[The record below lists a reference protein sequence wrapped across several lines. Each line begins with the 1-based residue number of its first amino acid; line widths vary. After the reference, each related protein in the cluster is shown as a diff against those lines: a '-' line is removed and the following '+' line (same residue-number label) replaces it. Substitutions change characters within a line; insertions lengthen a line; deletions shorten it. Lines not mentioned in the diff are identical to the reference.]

1 MKRWAWLL
9 SLALLS
15 LPVWAQE
22 KEKKDTKKDAK
33 KAAAPASAEDLVK
46 EAEAKAAAGDAD
58 GALETLRKAA
68 ALDSPAAGDASLH
81 LGRLLEQRFEIDNA
95 IDAYQAAA
103 GKLTGA
109 AKGEALGR
117 LAVAQDLRGS
127 AEAMASAEASSAAD
141 PTGVW
146 PTIALARARARQGKA
161 DEAMALAKKAEAA
174 GGGAAAQAALGFAQE
189 TKGDLAAAE
198 AAYRAG
204 VAADAKSASA
214 TLGLA
219 RVLRKTGR
227 AGEAAPLLAKVI
239 ADAPGAV
246 EAYKESAR
254 VKLALNRPQD
264 AMGDAATAA
273 AMAEGDADAQAL
285 VQEVTVAKSLSLL
298 AEGQVDVAVQDLT
311 ALRDQNPNSAVARL
325 GLAKAL
331 IAKRQ
336 GDAAIAELQ
345 KAVELDPKNAEAWY
359 QMGYA
364 SHVLKQNAAQALP
377 AYEKAVAADPGNPT
391 YRTNLGAVLA
401 ETGQVDRAV
410 EELTKVT
417 TSPGYNRAEA
427 WIYLGGA
434 QLGGKKYKE
443 AIESLNKAVAVA
455 PKSAI
460 AEAYLGWCY
469 FGLKDAA
476 GFKEHAGKART
487 LGWTDA
493 QLLDRLKRVEA
504 GEAIK

>member
-1 MKRWAWLL
+1 M
-9 SLALLS
+9 
-15 LPVWAQE
+15 
-22 KEKKDTKKDAK
+22 
-33 KAAAPASAEDLVK
+33 
-46 EAEAKAAAGDAD
+46 
-58 GALETLRKAA
+58 
-68 ALDSPAAGDASLH
+68 DSPAAGDASLR

-103 GKLTGA
+103 GKLAGA

-127 AEAMASAEASSAAD
+127 AEAIASAEAATAAD
-141 PTGVW
+141 PAGVW

-161 DEAMALAKKAEAA
+161 DEAMALAQKAEAA
-174 GGGAAAQAALGFAQE
+174 GGGAAAQAALGLAQE
-189 TKGDLAAAE
+189 TKGDLGAAE

-227 AGEAAPLLAKVI
+227 ADEAAPLLAKVI

-254 VKLALNRPQD
+254 VKLAQNRPQD

-273 AMAEGDADAQAL
+273 AMAEGDPDAQAL
-285 VQEVTVAKSLSLL
+285 VQEVTVAKSLSLV
-298 AEGQVDVAVQDLT
+298 AQGQVDMAVQDLT
-311 ALRDQNPNSAVARL
+311 ALRDQNPNSPVARL

-336 GDAAIAELQ
+336 GDAAIVELQ
-345 KAVELDPKNAEAWY
+345 KAVELDPKSAEAWY

-401 ETGQVDRAV
+401 ETGQADRAID
-410 EELTKVT
+410 ELTKVT
-417 TSPGYNRAEA
+417 SSPGYARAEA

-434 QLGGKKYKE
+434 QLGAKKYKE

-460 AEAYLGWCY
+460 TEAYLGWCY

>member
-1 MKRWAWLL
+1 
-9 SLALLS
+9 
-15 LPVWAQE
+15 
-22 KEKKDTKKDAK
+22 
-33 KAAAPASAEDLVK
+33 
-46 EAEAKAAAGDAD
+46 
-58 GALETLRKAA
+58 
-68 ALDSPAAGDASLH
+68 
-81 LGRLLEQRFEIDNA
+81 
-95 IDAYQAAA
+95 
-103 GKLTGA
+103 
-109 AKGEALGR
+109 
-117 LAVAQDLRGS
+117 
-127 AEAMASAEASSAAD
+127 
-141 PTGVW
+141 
-146 PTIALARARARQGKA
+146 
-161 DEAMALAKKAEAA
+161 
-174 GGGAAAQAALGFAQE
+174 
-189 TKGDLAAAE
+189 
-198 AAYRAG
+198 

-227 AGEAAPLLAKVI
+227 ADEAAPLLAKVI

-336 GDAAIAELQ
+336 GDAAIVELQ

-377 AYEKAVAADPGNPT
+377 AYEKAVAGDPGNPT

-410 EELTKVT
+410 AELTKVT
-417 TSPGYNRAEA
+417 SSPGYNRAEA

>member
-15 LPVWAQE
+15 LPAWAQ
-22 KEKKDTKKDAK
+22 EKKDTKDAK
-33 KAAAPASAEDLVK
+33 KEVKKAAPATPEDLVK
-46 EAEAKAAAGDAD
+46 EAEAKAAAGDAE
-58 GALETLRKAA
+58 GAIAALRKAA
-68 ALDSPAAGDASLH
+68 AMEGAAAGEAALR
-81 LGRLLEQRFEIDNA
+81 LGRQLEERFEIDNA
-95 IDAYQAAA
+95 IDVYQ
-103 GKLTGA
+103 GA
-109 AKGEALGR
+109 ATKLSGAQKGEALGR

-127 AEAMASAEASSAAD
+127 PEAVASAEAAAATD
-141 PTGVW
+141 AAGVW

-161 DEAMALAKKAEAA
+161 DEAIALAQKAAAA
-174 GGGAAAQAALGFAQE
+174 GGGAAAQAALGLAEE

-204 VAADAKSASA
+204 LAADPKSASA

-227 AGEAAPLLAKVI
+227 ASEAEPLLAKVI

-254 VKLALNRPQD
+254 VKLALNKPD
-264 AMGDAATAA
+264 EAMGDAATAG

-285 VQEVTVAKSLSLL
+285 VQEVTVAKSLLL
-298 AEGQVDVAVQDLT
+298 LTQGQIDLAVQDLT
-311 ALRDQNPNSAVARL
+311 ALRDQNPNSAAARL
-325 GLAKAL
+325 GLGKAL

-336 GDAAIAELQ
+336 ADAAIAELQ
-345 KAVELDPKNAEAWY
+345 KAVELDPRNAEAWY
-359 QMGYA
+359 QLGYA
-364 SHVLKQNAAQALP
+364 SYVLKQNAAQALP
-377 AYEKAVAADPGNPT
+377 AYEKAVAADPGNT
-391 YRTNLGAVLA
+391 AYRTNLGAVLVA
-401 ETGQVDRAV
+401 TGQVDRAV
-410 EELTKVT
+410 DELTKVT
-417 TSPGYNRAEA
+417 SAPGYNKADA
-427 WIYLGGA
+427 WIYLGSA
-434 QLGGKKYKE
+434 QLSAKKYKE
-443 AIESLNKAVAVA
+443 AIESLNKAVAIA
-455 PKSAI
+455 PKSAM

-476 GFKEHAGKART
+476 GFKDHAGKART